1 MPRLLP
7 NSGTVASPTPVDT
20 ASPSTAGASSHATTE
35 AVSTD
40 VTSLAGNGVENTLTR
55 NSTLAHNSSSDSED
69 SSSDDS
75 SSPNELI
82 DGKSDAETYYQSK
95 NSSLLALVTMCYGM
109 KDDEDKPIL
118 DVDAS
123 PSWKDIPRTSIKPK
137 LEHYKYEIIRR
148 HNHGVRLQRGRK
160 SSVPRPKN
168 WNVLKC
174 QEWLTENPIT
184 TTADKEF
191 LIDTVSIRKDTLE
204 ASAVEIATNDA
215 KLGGGGN
222 WMGKLPYLRLIHAII
237 DNPEIKHAFIHR
249 AKLPPGRMSIEQ
261 RKHTVSVFAMI
272 AEKWNDTDFDAIT
285 EDHTSVHSD
294 FTSCIISHEDVAD
307 LAPATPEKVEDKWA
321 SVKNE
326 LTRVIANWERS
337 GQGDGG
343 IDDVD
348 NGEDDVRSDGTFK
361 DRSQHAMDSRANFF
375 DNRNSYL
382 LYIWIMLEKYQL
394 LASTLQRLDDSIAG
408 RDGTTSGLPSICN
421 QDDDDDNLSS
431 ATSKFDSEMTVL
443 KSSIENHGKSI
454 VRAAQIDARQRNS
467 EQLRGAVLTLDAE
480 KRALEKEKRP
490 LESEKRGIRIQKAL
504 VKENPE
510 LVTIYD
516 EQIKEIDSQIALIDS
531 QIADVASKID
541 FHSSLLCDATTDAQ
555 ETPMRSNKTPRRIW
569 NSPSEERGYS
579 TS

>member
-123 PSWKDIPRTSIKPK
+123 PWKDIPRTSIKPK

-467 EQLRGAVLTLDAE
+467 EQLRGVVLTLDAE

-555 ETPMRSNKTPRRIW
+555 ETPMRSNKMPRRIF